1 MSELPSNRPLVNYQK
16 YIVHSVL
23 DDRKCIVSESTNNG
37 RKWWERTQI
46 VDISSLESPVE
57 S

>member
-1 MSELPSNRPLVNYQK
+1 MSELPSNRPFVNYQK